1 MAELNANMISRN
13 NNNHNNNN
21 TLDNNNN
28 NNNNSSSNNNNN
40 INNHNISLINY
51 DNHIEIKKYLN
62 QHNLYTQ
69 SSLED
74 TIAAASYDFVSTT
87 PNVQPVFTWD
97 TEEKLLENS
106 LVKMKEENQENSCI
120 MDTVKTILIWWCH
133 NNGSLKESNLNVWPL
148 SQQLDLSFRNIASDA
163 ELKTVSDLT
172 KETNTLILAFSAAY
186 NNLTAAPYET
196 LNLMAVSLKYLSLKG
211 NPFMDVE
218 QIIVDHTLSCNLNIE
233 GANNFQILNN
243 NTKIYPK
250 SQEGIAW
257 ATFPVMPQLIELD
270 ISNCNIE
277 FITKNA
283 FRNLSSLKSL
293 YMGYNKML
301 TIPSDVFLHLP
312 QLQILDLSFTSVYD
326 SFMDQMIASP
336 TLESVLKLI
345 YGVTVQQNV
354 FKYLPNLVYLDLSH
368 TKLTRSSAVAFTFL
382 GPAVK
387 YMSLCYTSFPVFGNG
402 LFKNTSLVGLDISG
416 NNLAAFSITEDVFE
430 TMPDTLMYLY
440 FERANLRDLAWLKHL
455 TNLRF
460 LALAGNNINTLSS
473 EHFKNLKQLQALDLS
488 SNQVGNWYSQVFT
501 YNDNLRILSLRDN
514 NINIITSEMLKDFG
528 SLVYLSLGDNN
539 FICDCLLRDLVD
551 IAAVNN
557 QKAICK
563 GSLWTNLK
571 EIFHLNINH
580 VSQILEGSRLYVNTS
595 LHTLNIPSVMWSQ
608 NIKKMRRTFKHLR
621 KTYGIKAEPK
631 FRFILNSFR
640 NFNTS
645 IACLNSSSND
655 DFDDRF
661 NGNPIKLQLLDYEEE
676 RYWCYNET
684 VRQNLIRLNCQRTSM
699 AQDIEQELNN
709 LTTYVWVTVGGLITL
724 VAIGILIYWK
734 RWHIYYYYSS
744 LKSAALLSAVSQDHI
759 NNLNSLYADN
769 PNMIYDIFI
778 SYCQSDRDWIVNEL
792 MPNAEEVG
800 DISICL
806 HERDFQVGVT
816 ILDNIVS
823 CMDRSRSLMLIISS
837 NFLLSHW
844 CQFEMHMA
852 QHRVFDL
859 KRDHLIL
866 VLLEDI
872 PRSKRPKNLQYLMEV
887 KTYIKWP
894 GGKGKKNIHP
904 EERKIFWKRLKRT
917 LKNIGINPA
926 ESRA

>member
-1 MAELNANMISRN
+1 
-13 NNNHNNNN
+13 
-21 TLDNNNN
+21 
-28 NNNNSSSNNNNN
+28 
-40 INNHNISLINY
+40 
-51 DNHIEIKKYLN
+51 
-62 QHNLYTQ
+62 
-69 SSLED
+69 
-74 TIAAASYDFVSTT
+74 
-87 PNVQPVFTWD
+87 
-97 TEEKLLENS
+97 
-106 LVKMKEENQENSCI
+106 
-120 MDTVKTILIWWCH
+120 
-133 NNGSLKESNLNVWPL
+133 
-148 SQQLDLSFRNIASDA
+148 
-163 ELKTVSDLT
+163 
-172 KETNTLILAFSAAY
+172 
-186 NNLTAAPYET
+186 
-196 LNLMAVSLKYLSLKG
+196 
-211 NPFMDVE
+211 
-218 QIIVDHTLSCNLNIE
+218 
-233 GANNFQILNN
+233 
-243 NTKIYPK
+243 
-250 SQEGIAW
+250 
-257 ATFPVMPQLIELD
+257 
-270 ISNCNIE
+270 
-277 FITKNA
+277 KNA

-293 YMGYNKML
+293 YMGHNKML
-301 TIPSDVFLHLP
+301 TIPSDVFLYLP
-312 QLQILDLSFTSVYD
+312 QLQILDLSFTNVYD
-326 SFMDQMIASP
+326 SFMDQLIASP

-382 GPAVK
+382 GRAVK

-416 NNLAAFSITEDVFE
+416 NNLAAFSITEDVFAN
-430 TMPDTLMYLY
+430 MPDTLMYLY
-440 FERANLRDLAWLKHL
+440 FERANLKDLAWLKHL

-488 SNQVGNWYSQVFT
+488 SNQVGNWYSQVF
-501 YNDNLRILSLRDN
+501 NHNNNLRILSLRDN
-514 NINIITSEMLKDFG
+514 NINIITSEMLKDF
-528 SLVYLSLGDNN
+528 SPLVYLSLGDNN

-563 GSLWTNLK
+563 GSLWANLK
-571 EIFHLNINH
+571 EIFHVNVSH
-580 VSQILEGSRLYVNTS
+580 VSQILKASHLYVNTS
-595 LHTLNIPSVMWSQ
+595 LHTLDIPSVMWSQ
-608 NIKKMRRTFKHLR
+608 NIKKLRKTLTHLR
-621 KTYGIKAEPK
+621 KAYGIKAKPR
-631 FRFILNSFR
+631 FRFLLNAFR
-640 NFNTS
+640 SFNTS
-645 IACLNSSSND
+645 IACTNSSSSD

-661 NGNPIKLQLLDYEEE
+661 NGTQFKLQLLDYEEE
-676 RYWCYNET
+676 RYC
-684 VRQNLIRLNCQRTSM
+684 
-699 AQDIEQELNN
+699 DIVQELDN
-709 LTTYVWVTVGGLITL
+709 LTTYVWATVGGLTTL
-724 VAIGILIYWK
+724 VVLILIYWK

-769 PNMIYDIFI
+769 PNMVYDIFI

-792 MPNAEEVG
+792 MPNAEEAG

-823 CMDRSRSLMLIISS
+823 CMERSRALMLIISS

-904 EERKIFWKRLKRT
+904 EERKLFWKRLKRT
-917 LKNIGINPA
+917 LKNIGVNPA